1 MRFVNFSGIRV
12 DIDQVIAYQAA
23 NGFTT
28 MRLATLPDLVRVEGD
43 VTTVLDSLLEVAE
56 WSRPKDAP

>member
-12 DIDQVIAYQAA
+12 DIDQIVAYQAA

-28 MRLATLPDLVRVEGD
+28 MRLATLPDSVRVEGD
-43 VTTVLDSLLEVAE
+43 VTTALDNLLEVAE
-56 WSRPKDAP
+56 WSRPKSEP